1 MLFQCS
7 YTISGIYYIH
17 SEKFFLLQIKITL
30 LRKQPNLDLSRK
42 FKAFKNVEYT
52 LFLYK
57 TSKFCLR
64 LTILIF
70 FHFGA

>member
-57 TSKFCLR
+57 TSKFYLR

>member
-17 SEKFFLLQIKITL
+17 SEKFFLLQIKFTL
-30 LRKQPNLDLSRK
+30 LRKQPILNLSPK
-42 FKAFKNVEYT
+42 FKAFKNAEYT

-57 TSKFCLR
+57 NQ
-64 LTILIF
+64 
-70 FHFGA
+70 